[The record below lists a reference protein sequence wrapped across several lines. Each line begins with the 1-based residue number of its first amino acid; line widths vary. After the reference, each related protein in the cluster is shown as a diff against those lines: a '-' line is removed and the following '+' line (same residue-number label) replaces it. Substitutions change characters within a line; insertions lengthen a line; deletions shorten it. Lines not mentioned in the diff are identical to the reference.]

1 MDFKLRSWSLQPIGV
16 RCYFCYRALWC
27 RIFRSFRAVNFFSY
41 RRHSYHHSSPT
52 WSDLSTSNSYPWW
65 WIGPVLHT
73 KSCILHIICNILYV
87 AKYYMTQRWL
97 WYKFL
102 KHKTLHIVKTYC
114 SFDKI
119 KNHKSS
125 HFSCFKRSIFSFL
138 IIIISSASIETKWS
152 KVHWLVQWSF
162 WASRDFQN
170 FLDWSSEFHLP
181 MNEILSQTDKIL
193 LAKGVKGSIRS

>member
-1 MDFKLRSWSLQPIGV
+1 MICQLQ
-16 RCYFCYRALWC
+16 C
-27 RIFRSFRAVNFFSY
+27 
-41 RRHSYHHSSPT
+41 
-52 WSDLSTSNSYPWW
+52 PWW

-114 SFDKI
+114 SLDKI

-125 HFSCFKRSIFSFL
+125 HFSCFKRSIFSFP

-152 KVHWLVQWSF
+152 KVHWSVHWSF
-162 WASRDFQN
+162 WASYPKFPRLKFRISFTHEWDLEPDRQDSFGQ
-170 FLDWSSEFHLP
+170 
-181 MNEILSQTDKIL
+181 
-193 LAKGVKGSIRS
+193 KGQGVH